1 MKHERVEAVHWVVVG
16 SGFAAVATAYNLLDV
31 LGGYADDGGWS
42 TLLRVVDVLFYGF
55 VSGTLVYGA
64 VSGYGAEAFGGYFAV
79 AALSFLSR
87 YVGSP
92 TAR

>member
-1 MKHERVEAVHWVVVG
+1 MEAVHWIVVG
-16 SGFAAVATAYNLLDV
+16 SGLAAVATAYNLLDV
-31 LGGYADDGGWS
+31 FGRYANDGGSS
-42 TLLRVVDVLFYGF
+42 TLLTVVDVLFYGF

-64 VSGYGAEAFGGYFAV
+64 VSGYGVEAFGGYFAV

-87 YVGSP
+87 YVGPS